1 MIFKIVFFVSIIII
15 LSLAFIFLMVYGYFK
30 KNYFAHIQDK
40 IMYECPSCGVMFD
53 RSIGHQKSKKI
64 FCSSEC
70 LNS

>member
-1 MIFKIVFFVSIIII
+1 MVF
-15 LSLAFIFLMVYGYFK
+15 GYFK

-40 IMYECPSCGVMFD
+40 MMYECPSCGVMFD